1 MRRRARKVVAV
12 SVATVALALLLA
24 PPALAGGETRDF
36 RIRTK
41 DFQFQS
47 VPSAL
52 RPGTHD
58 VSNHNHGDV
67 PHVFLVYQL
76 NAAHEDDS
84 TEEVLAGLNAGP
96 GTFIPGYTT
105 GAQKGHVFSPPGA
118 ENTGPLNLTDEGRY
132 VYFCP
137 ITAGTGTQ
145 HFNVGMIGFIKTRP

>member
-1 MRRRARKVVAV
+1 MRGRARRLVAV
-12 SVATVALALLLA
+12 SLATVALALLLA
-24 PPALAGGETRDF
+24 PPTHAGGESRDF

-52 RPGTHD
+52 RPGTHS
-58 VSNHNHGDV
+58 VSNDNHGDL

-84 TEEVLAGLNAGP
+84 TEEVLAGLRAGP

-105 GAQKGHVFSPPGA
+105 GPQKGHVFSLPGA
-118 ENTGPLNLTDEGRY
+118 ENTGPLNVSNEGRY

-137 ITAGTGTQ
+137 ISAGAGTP
-145 HFNVGMIGFIKTRP
+145 HFNLGMIGFINTRP